1 MFFDER
7 MSPMLNREFL
17 ATIIIDFFVAF
28 GVIIGGAIIGAIG
41 AFLIGKP
48 PLAVMQNLAGN
59 LKIWAIVAAIG
70 GTFDAITSIERGLF
84 EGTHDD
90 IFKTG
95 FMIFAALC
103 GAQAGTSLIQ
113 WLVGESL
120 SS

>member
-1 MFFDER
+1 
-7 MSPMLNREFL
+7 MLSRELL
-17 ATIIIDFFVAF
+17 ATLIIDFFVAF
-28 GVIIGGAIIGAIG
+28 GVIIGGAIIGGIG

-48 PLAVMQNLAGN
+48 PLSVMHDLAGS

-84 EGTHDD
+84 YGTHDD

-103 GAQAGTSLIQ
+103 GAQAGTLLIQ
-113 WLVGESL
+113 WIVGEALAS
-120 SS
+120 